1 MKRLIATA
9 CTAALAAVLSTN
21 AQVRRA
27 ESEAPDST
35 RYANREP
42 LPQVEHPRRA
52 VQAAEI
58 NNPDWVENNNQYE
71 ARQQNR

>member
-1 MKRLIATA
+1 MKGLIATA
-9 CTAALAAVLSTN
+9 ALLAAILSTN

-35 RYANREP
+35 RYATRDA
-42 LPQVEHPRRA
+42 LPTVEHPRRA

-58 NNPDWVENNNQYE
+58 NNPDWVENNNQYQ
-71 ARQQNR
+71 APPQSR